1 MAEITNFINVAD
13 LTYCGKEAQEIFS
26 KQVYNLDLRSYGIT
40 LMDNVK
46 GKQKIYTGEI
56 GDAWQAYTCPFTPS
70 GAASLAEAFI
80 EPVRIK
86 VNMEN
91 CYDAFDN
98 TYFVEQT
105 KIALDGGIPQTFSE
119 WFFNEKLLPK
129 MDKEYQEIFWQG
141 DTAYSGTK
149 KYLKVIDGI
158 EKQIKAAEG
167 VELIEAAALTV
178 DNVISQ
184 VEAVVMKAL
193 EKAASEEVP
202 TDDYKI
208 FMNYADVKLLEV
220 ALGKETAGNL
230 TVSIF
235 KNYSKNGD
243 TINVMGFDIVPTM
256 QTRNTIIMGPVKN
269 LVLGFDTF
277 DSHLEYR
284 LIDMRETTGDN
295 AFRVLALSNI
305 AVGIIL
311 PELFVY
317 SYKGA

>member
-56 GDAWQAYTCPFTPS
+56 GDAWQEYTCPFTPS

-91 CYDAFDN
+91 CYDSWDN
-98 TYFVEQT
+98 SYLVEQT
-105 KIALDGGIPQTFSE
+105 SIAMDGGIPQTFSE

-149 KYLKVIDGI
+149 KYLKVTDGI

-193 EKAASEEVP
+193 EKAATEEVP

-235 KNYSKNGD
+235 KNYSKNGN

-256 QTRNTIIMGPVKN
+256 QSRNTIIMGPVKN

>member
-1 MAEITNFINVAD
+1 MADFVNVAS

-26 KQVYNLDLRSYGIT
+26 KSVYNLPLAGYGIT

-46 GKQKIYTGEI
+46 GKQQIFNGNTG
-56 GDAWQAYTCPFTPS
+56 DMWQKYTCSFSPS
-70 GAASLAEAFI
+70 GSATLAESFI

-86 VNMEN
+86 VNLEA
-91 CYDAFDN
+91 CYDSWDN
-98 TYFVEQT
+98 SYLVEQT
-105 KIALDGGIPQTFSE
+105 RIAMDGGIPQTFSE
-119 WFFNEKLLPK
+119 WFFNKELLPK
-129 MDKEYQEIFWQG
+129 MEKEYQAIFWQG
-141 DTAYSGTK
+141 DTEGTGPHE
-149 KYLKVIDGI
+149 YLKVIDGI
-158 EKQIKAAEG
+158 EKQIKESDAT
-167 VELIEAAALTV
+167 LIEAAGAITV

-193 EKAASEEVP
+193 EVAATEEVD
-202 TDDYKI
+202 TENYKI
-208 FMNYADVKLLEV
+208 MMNYADLKLLEV

-243 TINVMGFDIVPTM
+243 TINVMGFDVVPTM
-256 QTRNTIIMGPVKN
+256 QSRGTILMGPVNN

-277 DSHLEYR
+277 DSHTEYR

-295 AFRVLALSNI
+295 SFRVLALSNI
-305 AVGIIL
+305 AVGVVL

-317 SYKGA
+317 SHQA